1 MLKKFYREVIV
12 PTGLMS
18 ALIMGAGLFSL
29 PYLFSVA
36 GVSLGFAYLAVFAI
50 VFTMIHLMYSEVIR
64 QSPGDHRFV
73 GYARMHLGQ
82 PGFWL
87 SILTTQVGI
96 LLVLLIY
103 LVLSVHFVKAVF
115 PAAPETYVFL
125 AVWAVF
131 SLSVISGIERLA
143 KLDVLITGLKLLII
157 IGIFTLGAGGFRGAD
172 FPLNPGHLFLP
183 YGAILFSLSGRSAIS
198 SIHQYLREKR
208 ISERYL
214 KLSLGLGT
222 FLPAALY
229 ALFVIGVLGIS
240 GHSVTEDSVSG
251 IAVAL
256 PWAGI
261 IIFALGLLS
270 LWTAYTF
277 LGFEARS
284 ILIKDF
290 KLSRYLSAGVMIT
303 IPPILYFL
311 GLNNFLSLI
320 AISGGV
326 LLSIESILVI
336 LMWNKAVRPKAAV
349 RFSSYLLAGVFV
361 LAGMVEIWLTVK
373 S

>member
-1 MLKKFYREVIV
+1 MFKKFYREVVV

-29 PYLFSVA
+29 PYIFSVA
-36 GVSLGFAYLAVFAI
+36 GALLGFVYLAVFAS
-50 VFTMIHLMYSEVIR
+50 VFTVIHLMYSDIIKNT
-64 QSPGDHRFV
+64 PGDHRFV
-73 GYARMHLGQ
+73 GYAQMYLGRA
-82 PGFWL
+82 GFGL
-87 SILTTQVGI
+87 SFLTTLVGI

-103 LVLSVHFVKAVF
+103 LVLSVHFAGVVF
-115 PAAPETYVFL
+115 PNVPEIYIFL
-125 AVWAVF
+125 AAWLVF

-157 IGIFTLGAGGFRGAD
+157 VGIFILGFGQFENAD
-172 FPLNPGHLFLP
+172 FPVDAAYFLLP

-198 SIHQYLREKR
+198 SIHQYLKEKN

-214 KLSLGLGT
+214 RLSLGLGT

-240 GHSVTEDSVSG
+240 GSVTSDDSVSG
-251 IAVAL
+251 IAAVL
-256 PWAGI
+256 PWAAI
-261 IIFALGLLS
+261 AVSILGLLS

-284 ILIKDF
+284 ILVKDF
-290 KLSRYLSAGVMIT
+290 RLSMSSSAILVSLVPMT
-303 IPPILYFL
+303 LYFL

-320 AISGGV
+320 GISGGI

-336 LMWNKAVRPKAAV
+336 LMWQRAVRPRPVALTG
-349 RFSSYLLAGVFV
+349 SYLLAGVFV
-361 LAGMVEIWLTVK
+361 LAGITELAVFLG
-373 S
+373 